1 MRRIGEWSAPGGPQR
16 RAADAIESC
25 RSCASRCEL
34 ANGIRPPALQRLSR
48 RRSPHTR
55 QTPFQREP
63 LRTCERH
70 SSAALQR
77 LSRRRSPHTR
87 AVAQPAT

>member
-1 MRRIGEWSAPGGPQR
+1 MGR
-16 RAADAIESC
+16 C
-25 RSCASRCEL
+25 RSRASRCEL
-34 ANGIRPPALQRLSR
+34 ANGIRPPALQRLSH